1 MKIENNVSLD
11 NLKMFDLFEIYYQ
24 IACSNITDKH
34 ILNLLNEVMDFHFTQ
49 IYGTEYN
56 NDMNII
62 NEEFKCIVTF
72 EKIG

>member
-1 MKIENNVSLD
+1 M
-11 NLKMFDLFEIYYQ
+11 
-24 IACSNITDKH
+24 ACSNINDKH
-34 ILNLLNEVMDFHFTQ
+34 IMSLINEIMDFHFTQ

-72 EKIG
+72 EKVN